1 MHAAEFPDWLHTL
14 SAISLLIAAACA
26 LWIAIDV
33 VRHPQKM
40 AVMNYVWPLA
50 ALFGSVVWL
59 WLYYAFGRRNG
70 RGIEQ
75 PDGTLPFWASVA
87 KGASHCGAGCT
98 LGDIIAEWSAFAFP
112 QIAVWFGWHTLF
124 GEKIFAV
131 WIFDYIVAFVL
142 GIAFQYFTIKPMRDV
157 SVGEGVKA
165 AVKADFLSITSWQVG
180 MYGLMALIQFAW
192 FAPSYSGLAPV
203 NTPEFWFAMQIAML
217 AGFATAYPTNWLLIR
232 KGVKEEM

>member
-1 MHAAEFPDWLHTL
+1 MHAPTFPDWLHAL
-14 SAISLLIAAACA
+14 STISLLIAAACA

-33 VRHPQKM
+33 IRNPQKM
-40 AVMNYVWPLA
+40 AVMNFVWPLA
-50 ALFGSVVWL
+50 VLFGSVLWVWL
-59 WLYYAFGRRNG
+59 YRAFGRRKG
-70 RGIEQ
+70 RDVHA
-75 PDGTLPFWASVA
+75 PDEELPFWASVA

-131 WIFDYIVAFVL
+131 WIVDYIVAFVL
-142 GIAFQYFTIKPMRDV
+142 GIAFQYFTIKPMLDV
-157 SVGEGVKA
+157 SVGEGIAA

-192 FAPSYSGLAPV
+192 FAPSYGGLAPV
-203 NTPEFWFAMQIAML
+203 NTPEFWFAMQVAML
-217 AGFATAYPTNWLLIR
+217 AGFCPAYPTNWWLIR

>member
-1 MHAAEFPDWLHTL
+1 MHAPTFPDWLHAL
-14 SAISLLIAAACA
+14 STISLLIAAACA

-33 VRHPQKM
+33 IRHPQKM
-40 AVMNYVWPLA
+40 AVMNFVWPLA
-50 ALFGSVVWL
+50 ALFGSVL
-59 WLYYAFGRRNG
+59 WVALYFAFGRRKG
-70 RGIEQ
+70 RGIDAPQEE
-75 PDGTLPFWASVA
+75 LPFWASVA

-112 QIAVWFGWHTLF
+112 QVAVWFGWHTLF

-131 WIFDYIVAFVL
+131 WIVDYIVAFVL
-142 GIAFQYFTIKPMRDV
+142 GLAFQYFTIKPMRDV
-157 SVGEGVKA
+157 SVGEGIAA

-192 FAPSYSGLAPV
+192 FAPSYGGLAPV

-217 AGFATAYPTNWLLIR
+217 AGFATAFPTNWWLIR
-232 KGVKEEM
+232 KGLKEKM